1 MINNSDNQDSSWANL
16 DYEEDQSASEYLDF
30 NKVIGE
36 MLLDL
41 PENSKITTA
50 VTCII
55 SEKNMGILRLD
66 WQFFVNKIHSRKYAK
81 WNTILNSD
89 SPFVLACRKP
99 ICSSLYVKP
108 VEKIVGYDYEFGKPD
123 CVQYITILST
133 LKVLL

>member
-1 MINNSDNQDSSWANL
+1 MNNNSDNQDSSSANL
-16 DYEEDQSASEYLDF
+16 DYEEYQGASEYLGF

-36 MLLDL
+36 MPLDL

-81 WNTILNSD
+81 W
-89 SPFVLACRKP
+89 K
-99 ICSSLYVKP
+99 Y
-108 VEKIVGYDYEFGKPD
+108 
-123 CVQYITILST
+123 
-133 LKVLL
+133 